1 MSKFTL
7 DSFGLAAGGKARSG
21 VHRLVSGACVAL
33 LGMLMLTP
41 ASAALPIQHWTTAN
55 GVRVFFVNAPSIP
68 MLDVQVDFDAGT
80 RREAPD
86 KTGLANITAG
96 LLAKG
101 VPGVD
106 EAAIAEGFARIGA
119 IRGASADADRTSI
132 TLRTLATRT
141 ERDAAVAL
149 LAKVIQAPL
158 FPANILAREQER
170 TIQAL
175 REAQTKPETIASE
188 RFMELLYPAHPYGR
202 SPTPESVAAITRD
215 DLVAFHHDN
224 YVASRAVVAMIGAVT
239 RSEAEAIA
247 ESLVGALPAGAPA
260 PALPPVA
267 APVKGQT
274 ELIAHPATQSH
285 ILYGMPGIARGDP
298 DYFPLL
304 VGNHVL
310 GGGGF
315 VSRLVDEVREKRGL
329 AYSVYSYFSPEA
341 QPGPFTIGAQTQKE
355 RADET
360 IKVIKDTV
368 AQFIK
373 DGPSAAELR
382 AAKDNLVGGFALR
395 IDSNRK
401 ILANLAMIGF
411 YGMPLDYL
419 ERWPERAEAVTLEQV
434 RAAFARHIDPERMT
448 MVVVGAGGKP

>member
-1 MSKFTL
+1 MNKFNSESNGFIGSVRATRAL
-7 DSFGLAAGGKARSG
+7 RRF
-21 VHRLVSGACVAL
+21 VSGACVAL
-33 LGMLMLTP
+33 LGMTAIGP
-41 ASAALPIQHWTTAN
+41 AAAALPIEHWTTAN
-55 GVRVFFVNAPSIP
+55 GVRVYFVNAPSIP
-68 MLDVQVDFDAGT
+68 MLDVQVDFDAGS
-80 RREAPD
+80 RREPQG

-101 VPGVD
+101 VPGID

-119 IRGASADADRTSI
+119 IRGASAGNDRTSI
-132 TLRTLATRT
+132 TLRTLAEKS

-149 LAKVIQAPL
+149 LAKVIQEPL
-158 FPANILAREQER
+158 FPANILAREKER
-170 TIQAL
+170 TVQAL
-175 REAQTKPETIASE
+175 RESLTKPETIASD

-202 SPTPESVAAITRD
+202 SPTPESVEAITRD
-215 DLVAFHHDN
+215 DLVAFHRDN
-224 YVASRAVVAMIGAVT
+224 YVALRAVVSMVGAIT

-247 ESLVGALPAGAPA
+247 ETLVGPLPAGAPA
-260 PALPPVA
+260 PALPSVMEPA
-267 APVKGQT
+267 KSQT
-274 ELIAHPATQSH
+274 EFIAHPATQSH
-285 ILYGMPGIARGDP
+285 ILYGMPGVARGDP

-329 AYSVYSYFSPEA
+329 AYSVYSYFAPEA
-341 QPGPFTIGAQTQKE
+341 QAGPFTIGAQTQKE
-355 RADET
+355 QTGET

-368 AQFIK
+368 ATFIK

-401 ILANLAMIGF
+401 ILGYLAMIGF
-411 YGMPLDYL
+411 YGEPLDYL
-419 ERWPERAEAVTLEQV
+419 ERWTERAEAVTLEQV
-434 RAAFARHIDPERMT
+434 RVAFARHVDLARMT